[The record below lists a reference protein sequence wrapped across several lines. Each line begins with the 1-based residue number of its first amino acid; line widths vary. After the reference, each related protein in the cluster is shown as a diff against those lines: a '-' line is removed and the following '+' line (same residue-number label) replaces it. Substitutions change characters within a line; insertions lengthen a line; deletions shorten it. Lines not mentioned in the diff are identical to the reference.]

1 MDEAVYQKLTSE
13 TNTVRQLVLKMI
25 TEAGSGHTASCLG
38 LSDLLTLLYFH
49 VMNIKPTEPNW
60 AGRDLFVM
68 SNGHV
73 APLLYA
79 VLARRGFFPEQELL
93 SLRKLG
99 SRLQGHPERELVPGL
114 ETTSGPLGSGLSQA
128 TGMAYYLKFLQPNLN
143 RRVFCLMGDGELDEG
158 NIWEAAMSAAKYK
171 LDNLI
176 CFVDY
181 NNIQLSGST
190 DDVMPLGDLSGKWSS
205 FGWYVQ
211 RVDGHNVIAMDQ
223 AIKIAREAKGR
234 PNMIILDTV
243 AGKGVSFM
251 EGDYRWHG
259 KTPSKEE
266 LARAL
271 EQLKEVK

>member
-1 MDEAVYQKLTSE
+1 MDEAVYRKLTSE
-13 TNTVRQLVLKMI
+13 ANTVRQLVLKMI

-49 VMNIKPTEPNW
+49 VMNIKPAEPNW
-60 AGRDLFVM
+60 ADRDLFVM

-128 TGMAYYLKFLQPNLN
+128 TGMAYYLKFLQPNLE

-158 NIWEAAMSAAKYK
+158 NIWEAAMLAAKYK

-190 DDVMPLGDLSGKWSS
+190 DDIMPLGDLSDKWSS
-205 FGWYVQ
+205 FGWHVQ
-211 RVDGHNVIAMDQ
+211 RVDGHSFIAMDQ
-223 AIKIAREAKGR
+223 AIKTAREAKGR

-251 EGDYRWHG
+251 EGDYHWHG
-259 KTPSKEE
+259 KAPSKEE

-271 EQLKEVK
+271 KQIEEMR

>member
-13 TNTVRQLVLKMI
+13 ANIVRQLVLKMI

-158 NIWEAAMSAAKYK
+158 NIWEAAMLAAKHK

-190 DDVMPLGDLSGKWSS
+190 DDIMPLGDLSGKWSS

-223 AIKIAREAKGR
+223 AIKTAREAKGR

-259 KTPSKEE
+259 KAPNKEE

-271 EQLKEVK
+271 KQIEEMK

>member
-13 TNTVRQLVLKMI
+13 TNTVCQLVLKMI

-49 VMNIKPTEPNW
+49 VMNIKPAEPNW
-60 AGRDLFVM
+60 TGRDLFVM

-79 VLARRGFFPEQELL
+79 VLARRGFFPELKLL

-99 SRLQGHPERELVPGL
+99 SRLQGHPERELAPGL

-158 NIWEAAMSAAKYK
+158 NIWEAAMLAAKYK

-176 CFVDY
+176 CFVDC

-190 DDVMPLGDLSGKWSS
+190 DDIMPLGDLSGKWGS

-223 AIKIAREAKGR
+223 AIKTAREAKGR

-259 KTPSKEE
+259 KAPSKEE

-271 EQLKEVK
+271 EQIEEMK

>member
-38 LSDLLTLLYFH
+38 LSDLLTLLYSH

-93 SLRKLG
+93 SLRKFG

-158 NIWEAAMSAAKYK
+158 NIWEAAMLAAKYK

-190 DDVMPLGDLSGKWSS
+190 DDIMPLGDLSDKWSS
-205 FGWYVQ
+205 FGWHVQ
-211 RVDGHNVIAMDQ
+211 RVDGHNIVAMDQ
-223 AIKIAREAKGR
+223 AIKTAREAKGR

-251 EGDYRWHG
+251 EGDYHWHG
-259 KTPSKEE
+259 KAPSKEE

-271 EQLKEVK
+271 KQIEEMK

>member
-25 TEAGSGHTASCLG
+25 AEAGSGHTASCLG

-49 VMNIKPTEPNW
+49 VMNIKPAEPNW

-158 NIWEAAMSAAKYK
+158 NIWEAAMLAAKYK

-176 CFVDY
+176 CFVDC

-190 DDVMPLGDLSGKWSS
+190 DDIMPLGDLSDKWSS

-223 AIKIAREAKGR
+223 AIKTAREAKGR

-259 KTPSKEE
+259 KAPSKEE

-271 EQLKEVK
+271 KQIEEMR

>member
-1 MDEAVYQKLTSE
+1 MDEVVYQKLTSE

-38 LSDLLTLLYFH
+38 LNDLLTLLYFH
-49 VMNIKPTEPNW
+49 VMNIKPAEPNW
-60 AGRDLFVM
+60 ADRDLFVM

-79 VLARRGFFPEQELL
+79 VLARRGFFSEQELL

-128 TGMAYYLKFLQPNLN
+128 TGMAYYLKFLQPNLE

-158 NIWEAAMSAAKYK
+158 NIWEAAMLAAKHK

-190 DDVMPLGDLSGKWSS
+190 DDIMPLGDLSDKWSS
-205 FGWYVQ
+205 FGWHVQ
-211 RVDGHNVIAMDQ
+211 RVDGHNFIAMDQ
-223 AIKIAREAKGR
+223 AIKTAREAKGR

-251 EGDYRWHG
+251 EGDYHWHG
-259 KTPSKEE
+259 KAPSKEE
-266 LARAL
+266 LSRAL
-271 EQLKEVK
+271 KQIEEMK

>member
-13 TNTVRQLVLKMI
+13 ANIVRQLVLKMI

-49 VMNIKPTEPNW
+49 VMNIKPAEPNW
-60 AGRDLFVM
+60 TGRDLFVM

-79 VLARRGFFPEQELL
+79 VLARRGFFSEQELL

-128 TGMAYYLKFLQPNLN
+128 TGMAYYLKFLQPNLE

-158 NIWEAAMSAAKYK
+158 NIWEAAMLAAKYK

-190 DDVMPLGDLSGKWSS
+190 DDIMPLGDLSDKWSS
-205 FGWYVQ
+205 FGWHVQ
-211 RVDGHNVIAMDQ
+211 RVDGHNIVAMNQ
-223 AIKIAREAKGR
+223 AIKTAREAKGR

-259 KTPSKEE
+259 KAPSKEE
-266 LARAL
+266 LAMAL
-271 EQLKEVK
+271 KQIEEMR